1 MSLNIRKAKTINNLF
16 TKLSN
21 TKRIIPRHGY
31 HSNLK
36 EKYKDLTNK
45 ENILDYLKSFLTQR
59 KPYLLKGNNLLIK
72 KRNSKNYLST
82 LPTKDEII
90 SPANIKCRGI
100 FNINTK
106 TKFRNI
112 DKISNQLNSMRYK
125 KNTKIFDRNNN
136 YKNYSNKIIG
146 FSPRNRYKLLKIY
159 KSLHMLSPCS
169 TKQHN
174 LEKDFKNIE
183 LIRKRNDIFNK
194 ELKSDSNNLKK
205 NKTDKDIINKE
216 YKKQNS
222 FYKIQN
228 VNSFQ
233 LVDQNKDV
241 INNNYKIKEKND
253 VEENLLKEKI
263 VNGDTPKT
271 YLEYLKIQKIKNVL
285 KNNEPKIIHMKEKDY
300 NDITFDL
307 DNEKKENNN
316 LNKRIIE
323 INNKSELYDKNQTLD
338 IYNKY
343 NKINIMGNCLN
354 KLFFDY
360 SDGNYPNTTNYN
372 YLKEDNQD
380 KNIII
385 NKEIIINKKKE
396 NNFKKIEQPISIQLK
411 NELTSRDFEKER
423 KMVINNSP
431 KKKEKINYIKTNK
444 NNKIMIPNQ
453 MNRNDFIENKENI
466 NTDNINI
473 KKPKNKILYMDNEM
487 QGKKKNLSTIKNDS
501 NNKVMNEI
509 IPDKNKSCLKE
520 MNNIN
525 LNLNY
530 LLENKNFMNI
540 QLLSDVHQNKKN
552 NPKKIIP
559 PNNNFYKNSKVLK
572 DQKSNLDLLLHKIP
586 RHEKF
591 FDEKNFVRSQSV
603 KNSTINSQI
612 LRRNKIIEY
621 INKNTSIMPPNDYN
635 ASTHLISYY

>member
-31 HSNLK
+31 QSNLK
-36 EKYKDLTNK
+36 EKNKDLTKK

-59 KPYLLKGNNLLIK
+59 KPDLLKGNHLLIK
-72 KRNSKNYLST
+72 ERNSKNYIST

-100 FNINTK
+100 FDLNTK
-106 TKFRNI
+106 KKFRNI
-112 DKISNQLNSMRYK
+112 DKISNQLNSMRYN
-125 KNTKIFDRNNN
+125 KNNKIFYRNNN
-136 YKNYSNKIIG
+136 YKNYTNKIIG
-146 FSPRNRYKLLKIY
+146 FSPLNRYKLLKLY
-159 KSLHMLSPCS
+159 QSLHMLSPCS
-169 TKQHN
+169 TKQTN

-183 LIRKRNDIFNK
+183 LIRKSNDIFNK
-194 ELKSDSNNLKK
+194 ELNSDSNNLKK
-205 NKTDKDIINKE
+205 NKTEKNINNKE
-216 YKKQNS
+216 YKKQNT

-233 LVDQNKDV
+233 LMEQNNDV
-241 INNNYKIKEKND
+241 INNNYKIKEKNY
-253 VEENLLKEKI
+253 VEENILKEKI
-263 VNGDTPKT
+263 VNGDNPKT

-285 KNNEPKIIHMKEKDY
+285 KNKEPKIIYMQEKNN
-300 NDITFDL
+300 NDITFDIN
-307 DNEKKENNN
+307 NEKKENNN
-316 LNKRIIE
+316 LNKKIIE
-323 INNKSELYDKNQTLD
+323 INSNKSELYDKNQTLD
-338 IYNKY
+338 IHDKY
-343 NKINIMGNCLN
+343 NKINVMGNCLN

-372 YLKEDNQD
+372 YLKEDNSD

-396 NNFKKIEQPISIQLK
+396 NNFKKIEQPIPIQLK
-411 NELTSRDFEKER
+411 NELTSSDFEKEKKR
-423 KMVINNSP
+423 IINYSP
-431 KKKEKINYIKTNK
+431 KKKEKINK
-444 NNKIMIPNQ
+444 NNKIMIRNQ
-453 MNRNDFIENKENI
+453 MHRNEFIENKENI
-466 NTDNINI
+466 NTENI
-473 KKPKNKILYMDNEM
+473 KKPKNKVLYMDNEIH
-487 QGKKKNLSTIKNDS
+487 GKKMNLSTIKNDS

-509 IPDKNKSCLKE
+509 IPDKNKSYLKE

-525 LNLNY
+525 LNQNY

-540 QLLSDVHQNKKN
+540 QLLSNVYQSKKN

-559 PNNNFYKNSKVLK
+559 PNNNFYRNSKVLK
-572 DQKSNLDLLLHKIP
+572 DPKSNLDILLHKIP
-586 RHEKF
+586 RYEKI
-591 FDEKNFVRSQSV
+591 FDEKNFVRSHSV

-621 INKNTSIMPPNDYN
+621 INKNSSIMPPNDYN